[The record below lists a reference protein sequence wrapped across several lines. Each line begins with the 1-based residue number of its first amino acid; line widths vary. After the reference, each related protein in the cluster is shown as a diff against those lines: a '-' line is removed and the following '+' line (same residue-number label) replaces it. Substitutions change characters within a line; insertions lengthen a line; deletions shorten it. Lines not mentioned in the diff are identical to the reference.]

1 MPAQV
6 RRQPLAVKDKRP
18 HDGLASTDYAG
29 REATIPTVFRADNG
43 IGIHISGHISGH
55 ISRIYTLQF
64 QKPLKTLHFRA
75 SSRGSSSPTQ
85 YVFFCLTDISEP
97 RALPIGQCL
106 GNRLG
111 SGSLR
116 EPRRTGADNSPL
128 LPLRYNCRRRAAT
141 ARSRRVHRLAV
152 RHRLKL
158 VQDARTLGTARRPA
172 DAHEP
177 MSNDNYILGTLSSGE
192 SVPLLLADR
201 RRHLYLCGKT
211 GTGKTGLFLN
221 LMHADLLDGAGFCF
235 LDPHGDASLA
245 IAAATP
251 RKRLEHVIYLDPSDP
266 THTFAYNPL
275 AGVAAADRATSAANI
290 VSAFKNIWA
299 DSWGPRL
306 NHVLSNTLRLLLDN
320 KDQSLI
326 GIPRLYFDDQF
337 RRQLM
342 RNCTDPVI
350 RFYWQHE
357 FEALDPRLRAET
369 LSPIQNK
376 IGILLSNPFIRS
388 VL

>member
-1 MPAQV
+1 MPARP
-6 RRQPLAVKDKRP
+6 RRQLLAIRDKRAAQRP
-18 HDGLASTDYAG
+18 CAHRFSMPQCDDSYRLPS
-29 REATIPTVFRADNG
+29 RQRHRN
-43 IGIHISGHISGH
+43 HISGHISGY

-158 VQDARTLGTARRPA
+158 VQDARTLSTARRPA

-177 MSNDNYILGTLSSGE
+177 MSDDNYILGTLSSGE

-201 RRHLYLCGKT
+201 RRHLYLCGMT
-211 GTGKTGLFLN
+211 GTGKTGLLQS
-221 LMHADLLDGAGFCF
+221 LMRADLAAGAGFCF
-235 LDPHGDASLA
+235 LDPHGDASVA

-251 RKRLEHVIYLDPSDP
+251 RARTNHVIYLDPSDP

-275 AGVAAADRATSAANI
+275 AGVAPADRANSRSRRPWTPCASSCPRRSGGSSPRRATSTSTCPVRRPAA
-290 VSAFKNIWA
+290 
-299 DSWGPRL
+299 PRCGCA
-306 NHVLSNTLRLLLDN
+306 H
-320 KDQSLI
+320 
-326 GIPRLYFDDQF
+326 
-337 RRQLM
+337 
-342 RNCTDPVI
+342 
-350 RFYWQHE
+350 
-357 FEALDPRLRAET
+357 ARARPE
-369 LSPIQNK
+369 K
-376 IGILLSNPFIRS
+376 
-388 VL
+388 